1 MGVLP
6 TVGHGVRSTT
16 MRVSELSLTCS
27 LYSLSHRRQKGNGKR
42 EFRGTGG
49 KLIFRAPPMSHA
61 PEFPLPLP
69 LLTSAMHAQATLF
82 LVPWDA
88 SKLDH
93 ATTLLFC
100 SIPLLS
106 SNLSTPTQTTPHK
119 YLHLLIYQFIT
130 LTTKSFKTEWFVD
143 TLWMSIFT
151 KKFKENSLN
160 LLK

>member
-1 MGVLP
+1 
-6 TVGHGVRSTT
+6 

-61 PEFPLPLP
+61 PEFPLPLPLP

-143 TLWMSIFT
+143 TLWMPT
-151 KKFKENSLN
+151 KSLKIIIIVSEKKW
-160 LLK
+160 LLDTQFAMLLCSE